1 MPKVLIQTY
10 LEAESPRHAWYQL
23 RMIQLAEGFVVEKKS
38 GSRGHKAHTEAWFR
52 WEPAAARKV
61 YDKILR
67 AKTKTGRKRVYRE
80 VSSPD
85 QLELF

>member
-10 LEAESPRHAWYQL
+10 LEAESPRHAWYQI

-38 GSRGHKAHTEAWFR
+38 GSHGHKAHTEAWFR
-52 WEPAAARKV
+52 WETAAARKV
-61 YDKILR
+61 YDKILK

-80 VSSPD
+80 VPSPD